1 LTGSQDTIFAFIHNA
16 GNKVFFRYNHGEY
29 YSWNPPGCYFCSN
42 IIQSPATEPD
52 QLLYDFGLEAGDIFT
67 SSCNFRRG
75 IVITSVDTVVISGSK
90 RRRLCYEGDTNG
102 CWIEGFGDTN
112 GFLHPF
118 RKYPTG
124 SGGYGQ
130 IAVVQ
135 NGNLIVFNENY
146 RDLIDELYSSVD
158 KITNGAKVKVFQNQ
172 ADKEITVTS
181 SSDPLKYVGL
191 YSTSGVLINEK
202 FCDRQLETVISAQSF
217 GKGVYL
223 VKIVLQSGTSET
235 HKIIVK

>member
-1 LTGSQDTIFAFIHNA
+1 MTRNSIILVLSLLAAVSVHSQEVFPLKDAEWIDVLTS
-16 GNKVFFRYNHGEY
+16 
-29 YSWNPPGCYFCSN
+29 
-42 IIQSPATEPD
+42 
-52 QLLYDFGLEAGDIFT
+52 EA
-67 SSCNFRRG
+67 
-75 IVITSVDTVVISGSK
+75 
-90 RRRLCYEGDTNG
+90 
-102 CWIEGFGDTN
+102 
-112 GFLHPF
+112 
-118 RKYPTG
+118 KYPTG

-202 FCDRQLETVISAQSF
+202 FCDRQLETVISARSF